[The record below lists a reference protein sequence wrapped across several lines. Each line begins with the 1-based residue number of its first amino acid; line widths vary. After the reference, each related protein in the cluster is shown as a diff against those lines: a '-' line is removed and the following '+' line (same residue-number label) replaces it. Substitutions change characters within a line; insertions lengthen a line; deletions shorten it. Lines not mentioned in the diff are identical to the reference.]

1 MMMRFGFLVS
11 ALVGGLTVLPSIC
24 YGFDGAAGR
33 QVVAPCAATRTASCG
48 VAPILPGEAIALPA
62 GAVVPVPLPRPPN
75 LGRPGRDLA
84 DRFCVHR
91 ESCR

>member
-11 ALVGGLTVLPSIC
+11 ALVVGLTVLPSIC
-24 YGFDGAAGR
+24 HGFDGVGR
-33 QVVAPCAATRTASCG
+33 RVAAPCPATQTASCG
-48 VAPILPGEAIALPA
+48 VAPTLPGEATALPA
-62 GAVVPVPLPRPPN
+62 GTVVPVPLPRPPN